1 MEIFAL
7 AWNPETG
14 EHKCTG
20 TLDLETVNR
29 LIVKLIAQEAVK
41 QAMAD
46 LSALKEE
53 KPSEG

>member
-14 EHKCTG
+14 EYKYTG

-29 LIVKLIAQEAVK
+29 LVVKLIAQEAVK

-53 KPSEG
+53 TNGG

>member
-1 MEIFAL
+1 MEIFTL

-14 EHKCTG
+14 DHRVST

-29 LIVKLIAQEAVK
+29 LVIKLIAQEAVK
-41 QAMAD
+41 QAMAE

-53 KPSEG
+53 QNGG

>member
-14 EHKCTG
+14 EYRKTG
-20 TLDLETVNR
+20 TLNLETVNR
-29 LIVKLIAQEAVK
+29 LVIKLITQEAVK
-41 QAMAD
+41 QAMAE

-53 KPSEG
+53 NNGG